1 MCLAIPRKV
10 LEVNGKEAIV
20 DCDGEK
26 KKVMSLLDLELGNYV
41 IINSGIVVEK
51 ISKEEA
57 ENALNIKIMDSE

>member
-10 LEVNGKEAIV
+10 LEVNGKEAVV

-26 KKVMSLLDLELGNYV
+26 KKVMSLLNLEPGNYV
-41 IINSGIVVEK
+41 IVSSGIVVEK

-57 ENALNIKIMDSE
+57 ENALKVKIMDSE